1 MLPRSVLAV
10 ARVAFS
16 LLTLVAIGYTLVTT
30 SQAGRLDV
38 VNFFSYFTI
47 LSNLLAV
54 VSLVGGAAR
63 GDRPPSRGW
72 DLLRGQA
79 VVMMTV
85 TLVVYALLLADVDV
99 NLEDQWVN
107 IVVHR
112 LFPIVVIVDWLIDPP
127 IDPVS
132 IRDSLVWLAF
142 PLLWTGYTLVRGAL
156 VGWYPYPFL
165 DPANGGYGTVAA
177 YIGGILIFGSI
188 VAAVVALAGSAMRG
202 RRIVA
207 APDMV

>member
-1 MLPRSVLAV
+1 MLPRSILAI
-10 ARVAFS
+10 ARIGFS
-16 LLTLVAIGYTLVTT
+16 LLTLVAIAYTLWTT
-30 SQAGRLDV
+30 SQAGRLDI

-54 VSLVGGAAR
+54 VSLVGGALR
-63 GDRPPSRGW
+63 GDRAPSRAW

-99 NLEDQWVN
+99 NLDDQWVN
-107 IVVHR
+107 VTVHR
-112 LFPIVVIVDWLIDPP
+112 LFPIVVIIDWLIDPP
-127 IDPVS
+127 VEPVS
-132 IRDSLVWLAF
+132 IRGSLVWLAF
-142 PLLWTGYTLVRGAL
+142 PLVWTGYTLVRGAL

-165 DPANGGYGTVAA
+165 DPTEGGYGTVAA
-177 YIGGILIFGSI
+177 YIVGILIFGAI
-188 VAAVVALAGSAMRG
+188 VSAVVALAGTAMRR

-207 APDMV
+207 APA

>member
-10 ARVAFS
+10 ARLGFS
-16 LLTLVAIGYTLVTT
+16 ALALVAIGYTLWKAAD
-30 SQAGRLDV
+30 AGTLDL

-54 VSLVGGAAR
+54 VTLVGGALR
-63 GDRPPSRGW
+63 GDRAPSRRW

-85 TLVVYALLLADVDV
+85 TLVVYALLLEDADVALNDA
-99 NLEDQWVN
+99 WVN
-107 IVVHR
+107 ITLHK
-112 LFPIVVIVDWLIDPP
+112 LFPIVVIADWLLDPP
-127 IDPVS
+127 DQAVS

-156 VGWYPYPFL
+156 VDWYPYPFL
-165 DPANGGYGTVAA
+165 DPAKSGGYATVAA
-177 YIGGILIFGSI
+177 YIVGILVFGAI
-188 VAAVVALAGSAMRG
+188 VSAVVALAGNAMRG
-202 RRIVA
+202 RRIVPA
-207 APDMV
+207 

>member
-1 MLPRSVLAV
+1 MLPRPAWDVVRVGASGLAI
-10 ARVAFS
+10 
-16 LLTLVAIGYTLVTT
+16 LAIGFTLGT
-30 SQAGRLDV
+30 SSQKGSLDL

-47 LSNLLAV
+47 LSNVLAV
-54 VSLVGGAAR
+54 ATLVGSAIRR
-63 GDRPPSRGW
+63 GSASRAW

-85 TLVVYALLLADVDV
+85 TLVVYAVLLADVDV
-99 NLEDQWVN
+99 NLQDQWVN
-107 IVVHR
+107 IVVHK

-127 IDPVS
+127 GSS
-132 IRDSLVWLAF
+132 ISVRASLVWLAF

-165 DPANGGYGTVAA
+165 DQADGGYGTVAA
-177 YIGGILIFGSI
+177 YVVGILIFGSI
-188 VAAVVALAGSAMRG
+188 VSAVVAVAGSAMRG

-207 APDMV
+207 APA